1 MHFTVVMSCV
11 FLLQFMSSLGLMRQP
26 IVWTNAD
33 LLPVGPLGTN
43 LISIFLIKMQIYN
56 NKERHTMHTIVSWP
70 NHIYY
75 FDKMCLKMCTKYWPF
90 PSYRLRTIIIY
101 GCLISKWVARLDY
114 MPVYHDITRIMAAG
128 RHAPLQSL
136 GGLRDN
142 MAQFS
147 LRPSLAATQLRTS
160 FEDDFPDNKV
170 HGVNM
175 GPTWVLAAP
184 DGPHIGPMNLA
195 IRAAWWF
202 ERERDTRPNHQVG
215 HFQIWLISG

>member
-1 MHFTVVMSCV
+1 MIIKKDIQCIPLFH
-11 FLLQFMSSLGLMRQP
+11 
-26 IVWTNAD
+26 D
-33 LLPVGPLGTN
+33 LTIFI
-43 LISIFLIKMQIYN
+43 ISIKCAWKCVQNIGHFLHTGF
-56 NKERHTMHTIVSWP
+56 ERLSFTDAWSPNELHGLTICQC
-70 NHIYY
+70 I
-75 FDKMCLKMCTKYWPF
+75 
-90 PSYRLRTIIIY
+90 TI
-101 GCLISKWVARLDY
+101 LA
-114 MPVYHDITRIMAAG
+114 RIMAAG

-136 GGLRDN
+136 GGLGDN

-147 LRPSLAATQLRTS
+147 LHPSLAATQLRTP

-175 GPTWVLAAP
+175 GPTWVLAAS

-202 ERERDTRPNHQVG
+202 ERERDTRSNHQAG